1 MRNQIVDNF
10 HKIKYLLSLFESI
23 LMYRLKYFFHKLSLS
38 AGITT
43 LWLLF
48 CGVSRS
54 PKESKFGLQ
63 DLQPTNMLQS
73 MPPLSE
79 IPTSFYLLASTFI
92 GSIVGGIFLVRY
104 LQKRKI
110 QRDLDQI
117 AEDQAQLAVDSEF
130 EARQV
135 DDEDLSLIHI

>member
-1 MRNQIVDNF
+1 
-10 HKIKYLLSLFESI
+10 
-23 LMYRLKYFFHKLSLS
+23 MYRLKYFFHKLSLS

-43 LWLLF
+43 LWLVF

-79 IPTSFYLLASTFI
+79 IPTSFYLLASAFI

-135 DDEDLSLIHI
+135 DDEDRAFLIDFCRTSDPAELLPVIMTA